1 MPIYEFY
8 CPNCHTIFN
17 FFSLKVNIDKR
28 PKCPQCGRP
37 NLERKFSLFSVSK
50 GLQEEDDQ
58 MPDFDE
64 KKMEKAMQMMGKEA
78 DKLDEENPQ
87 QAAQLMRKLY
97 EATGLEMGEGMK
109 EAMSRLESGEDLDQI
124 EQDLGDVL
132 EDDLIKNPK
141 KTIQRKF
148 MPPAEDQTIYDL

>member
-28 PKCPQCGRP
+28 PQCPQCGRP

-58 MPDFDE
+58 MPDLDE
-64 KKMEKAMQMMGKEA
+64 KKMEKAMQMMGKET

-87 QAAQLMRKLY
+87 QAAQVMRKLY

-109 EAMSRLESGEDLDQI
+109 EAMSRLESGQDPNQI

-148 MPPAEDQTIYDL
+148 MPPAEDETIYDL